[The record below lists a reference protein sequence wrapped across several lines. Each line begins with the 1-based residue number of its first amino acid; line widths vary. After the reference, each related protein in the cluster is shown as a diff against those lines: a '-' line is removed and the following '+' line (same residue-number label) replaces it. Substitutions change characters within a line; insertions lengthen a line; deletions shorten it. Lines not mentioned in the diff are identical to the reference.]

1 MKWYEIIIMSIVILL
16 SLTFLFLYFAGYFPI
31 HIPIPIGPIRP
42 ILL

>member
-1 MKWYEIIIMSIVILL
+1 MKWYEIIIITIVILL

-31 HIPIPIGPIRP
+31 HIPLPFPPIRP